1 MYKPS
6 QNTTI
11 NVKNKILD
19 VADPIIM
26 GIVNL
31 TPDSFFDGG
40 QYNIHEKALKRASQL
55 LKEGATILDVGA
67 YSSRPGAFVVDEEEE
82 LERLIPFIER
92 LVEAHPDVIISV
104 DTFRA
109 LVAQRAIEAG
119 ASIVNDIS
127 GGTLDP
133 LMFEIVG
140 KLQVPYVLMH
150 MRGTPETMQDLTEY
164 EDFMGEISA
173 YFIDKIKELRKHGV
187 KDIILDP
194 GFGFAKTIKQNYELL
209 GRVDELLAFGL
220 PILGALSRKSMI
232 YKVLG
237 TDPKHA
243 LNGTTALNTILL
255 MKGVNIIR
263 VHDIVEAKEI
273 TLLIRKLKESF

>member
-187 KDIILDP
+187 KDTILDP

>member
-237 TDPKHA
+237 IDPKHA